1 MYQAK
6 IPKIFF
12 WQRDNVCVI
21 SGPGRGDGKTLN
33 WLTIHEAAMI
43 GHTRAVSLLRTRT
56 QLGTS
61 SSRSEE
67 GQQLARGPPHWR
79 LCLLRHFSPAA
90 TSFYKIQS
98 WGPPFLE
105 TRTLSWRIEGP
116 AIIAPA
122 SICSTYDNT
131 QETLVFIFW
140 PRRVAS
146 GGMMGTGAADDGNS
160 RVASGGLGAAD
171 GGNTRLSLTSCVLC
185 LLWMVGLWGPLPIVY
200 MCSDRHN

>member
-1 MYQAK
+1 MCD
-6 IPKIFF
+6 I
-12 WQRDNVCVI
+12 
-21 SGPGRGDGKTLN
+21 
-33 WLTIHEAAMI
+33 
-43 GHTRAVSLLRTRT
+43 RTRKRWWENPE
-56 QLGTS
+56 LIDHSWRCYDGEHTS
-61 SSRSEE
+61 SLAAADTDTARDIFISVW
-67 GQQLARGPPHWR
+67 GAAAARGPPHWR
-79 LCLLRHFSPAA
+79 LCLLRRFSPAA

-105 TRTLSWRIEGP
+105 TRTLTWRIEGP

-160 RVASGGLGAAD
+160 RVASGGMGAAD